1 MEFEWDAAKNR
12 LNQDKHRISC
22 EEAAEIF
29 IRPFLMWEDTRQN
42 YEEGR
47 YIRLGEV
54 GNAVV
59 VVLVHTPR
67 GSKSRIIS
75 ARRANA
81 RERKKDYASIKAET

>member
-1 MEFEWDAAKNR
+1 
-12 LNQDKHRISC
+12 
-22 EEAAEIF
+22 
-29 IRPFLMWEDTRQN
+29 MWEDTGQN

-47 YIRLGEV
+47 YISIGEV

-59 VVLVHTPR
+59 FVLVHTPR

-81 RERKKDYASIKAET
+81 RERKKYYASIKAET

>member
-42 YEEGR
+42 YEEVR
-47 YIRLGEV
+47 YISIGEV

-59 VVLVHTPR
+59 IVLVHTPR

-75 ARRANA
+75 ARRAN
-81 RERKKDYASIKAET
+81 RP